1 MKTGMSTSRYFKIG
15 AVGAMQGFTL
25 FEVILVLVIIS
36 LLTAVAI
43 ARNSPVAARAKLQG
57 QAELLKSQLRY
68 AQARSMNANSVWG
81 ITAAGNDLSLFN
93 DGDADNF
100 MYLPGENTKT
110 IVYNAGELEGLS
122 VSDFTL
128 SFDDRGRPCSD
139 EAGTSLRT
147 ETLRITLSGAT
158 PPPVNID
165 VTPNTGFIQ

>member
-1 MKTGMSTSRYFKIG
+1 MFKGRYPKNSG
-15 AVGAMQGFTL
+15 VGARQGFTL

-81 ITAAGNDLSLFN
+81 IKAQANNVSLF
-93 DGDADNF
+93 DGGVASNR

-110 IVYNAGELEGLS
+110 IVYHNGDLKDLS

-139 EAGTSLRT
+139 EAGTTLRT
-147 ETLRITLSGAT
+147 GTLRITLSGTNVA
-158 PPPVNID
+158 PVNID